1 MRSAL
6 YWRVNYTYLHGND
19 RSSLLLYLSDG
30 FFKRGKLG
38 CFITIWFCTFHFSW
52 LYLAEFC
59 FNFVCVPSRIDR
71 HSVPA
76 MNRNLMQFLLESPA
90 SIWLTV
96 GIKNIAKR
104 LKKGIAFVRIN
115 PMFRLMLPNVIC
127 ISNVLSKYFHNLLL
141 WKSNGHRK
149 KKETDRPDC
158 QSTASFEFIEI
169 QRKLKRW
176 ITFYFLPLRDI
187 DSLSWVART
196 VLVGHSEYFI
206 ITNIN
211 NITALAG
218 SDKCC
223 QSRFTHPSF

>member
-1 MRSAL
+1 MFPVEL
-6 YWRVNYTYLHGND
+6 IVTV
-19 RSSLLLYLSDG
+19 
-30 FFKRGKLG
+30 
-38 CFITIWFCTFHFSW
+38 T
-52 LYLAEFC
+52 
-59 FNFVCVPSRIDR
+59 
-71 HSVPA
+71 PA
-76 MNRNLMQFLLESPA
+76 MNRNLIQFLSESPA

-115 PMFRLMLPNVIC
+115 PMFRLMLPNAC

-141 WKSNGHRK
+141 WKSNGHRKK

-176 ITFYFLPLRDI
+176 ITFYFLPLLDI

-196 VLVGHSEYFI
+196 ILVGHSEDFI